1 VLDDLIE
8 DRATDDPSRYR
19 QRLEILLSRYKQ
31 LLVSIDETS
40 QSCAVIIPAKMI
52 HENSLQLNT
61 SLLNISNAPIHFR
74 DLADVR
80 TALQGQIKVC
90 DVLES
95 FSHQVHEL
103 VTRGNELIRQPMVPK
118 YVQQDI
124 QNIQRLY
131 NEKVQTAQDFLAK
144 LKRLLE
150 LWERFDANKRRYQQQ
165 TEKLNSEL
173 TQLVSNRNSITSY
186 QHEIDNSRVKI
197 SSSSFLFSSNYFI
210 LASTKFLF

>member
-1 VLDDLIE
+1 MLVKRVHHHADTLFLFSFQSDVQQIDTISHNVKTLSSLLDELIE

-40 QSCAVIIPAKMI
+40 QSCSVIIPAKMI

-61 SLLNISNAPIHFR
+61 SLLNISNAPINFR

-95 FSHQVHEL
+95 FSHQVQEL
-103 VTRGNELIRQPMVPK
+103 VTRGNELIRQPLVPK

-144 LKRLLE
+144 LKVI
-150 LWERFDANKRRYQQQ
+150 K
-165 TEKLNSEL
+165 K
-173 TQLVSNRNSITSY
+173 
-186 QHEIDNSRVKI
+186 
-197 SSSSFLFSSNYFI
+197 
-210 LASTKFLF
+210 